1 MNSIILRTAIR
12 YLMPLLLLFSVFL
25 LVRGHNQSGGGFAG
39 GLVAAA
45 AFALYSLSYN
55 ADEAR
60 RVLRIPASLLIASG
74 LLIAVASGLI
84 GLLAGQPFLTGLWT
98 YVSLP
103 GIGKFEVGTP
113 VLFDIGVYLLVF
125 GITLTMVFSLEE
137 GA

>member
-12 YLMPLLLLFSVFL
+12 FLMPLLLLFSLFL

-55 ADEAR
+55 AAEAR
-60 RVLRIPASLLIASG
+60 HVLRFPPVLLIASG
-74 LLIAVASGLI
+74 LLIALASGLI
-84 GLLAGQPFLTGLWT
+84 GLFAGRPFLTGLWT
-98 YVSLP
+98 YVLVP
-103 GIGKFEVGTP
+103 GIGKLEVGTP

>member
-1 MNSIILRTAIR
+1 MNSVILRTAIR
-12 YLMPLLLLFSVFL
+12 FLMPLLILFSLFL

-55 ADEAR
+55 ANEAR
-60 RVLRIPASLLIASG
+60 RVLKIPPAMLIASG
-74 LLIAVASGLI
+74 LLVAVISGVI

-98 YVSLP
+98 YINIP
-103 GIGKFEVGTP
+103 GFGALEVGTP

-125 GITLTMVFSLEE
+125 GITITLVFALEE

>member
-12 YLMPLLLLFSVFL
+12 FLMPLLILFSLFL

-55 ADEAR
+55 ANEAR
-60 RVLRIPASLLIASG
+60 RVLKISPAVLITSG
-74 LLIAVASGLI
+74 LLVAVSSGLI

-98 YVSLP
+98 YITIP
-103 GIGKFEVGTP
+103 GFGALEVGTP

-125 GITLTMVFSLEE
+125 GITITLVFSLEE

>member
-55 ADEAR
+55 ADEVR

>member
-1 MNSIILRTAIR
+1 MNSLILRTAIR
-12 YLMPLLLLFSVFL
+12 FLMPMLLLFSLFL

-55 ADEAR
+55 AAEAR
-60 RVLRIPASLLIASG
+60 RVLRFPPALLIASG
-74 LLIAVASGLI
+74 LLDRTRQRADWLF
-84 GLLAGQPFLTGLWT
+84 AGRPFLTGLWT
-98 YVSLP
+98 YVFIP
-103 GIGKFEVGTP
+103 GIGRMEVGTP

-125 GITLTMVFSLEE
+125 GVTLTMVFSLEE

>member
-1 MNSIILRTAIR
+1 MNSLILRTAVR
-12 YLMPLLLLFSVFL
+12 FLMPLLLLFSLFL

-39 GLVAAA
+39 GLVAAS

-55 ADEAR
+55 AAEAR
-60 RVLRIPASLLIASG
+60 RVLRFPPQLLIASG
-74 LLIAVASGLI
+74 LLIAVISGLI

-98 YVSLP
+98 YVSFP
-103 GIGKFEVGTP
+103 GLGKLEVGTP

-125 GITLTMVFSLEE
+125 GITLTMIFSLEE

>member
-12 YLMPLLLLFSVFL
+12 FLMPVLLLFSLFL

-39 GLVAAA
+39 GLLAAA

-55 ADEAR
+55 AAEAR
-60 RVLRIPASLLIASG
+60 RVLRIPPAMLIASG
-74 LLIAVASGLI
+74 LLVAVGS
-84 GLLAGQPFLTGLWT
+84 GLLALLSGQTFLTGMWAYIT
-98 YVSLP
+98 IP
-103 GIGKFEVGTP
+103 GIGKLEVGTP

-125 GITLTMVFSLEE
+125 GVTITMVFSLEE